1 MFLTAIGASGP
12 LSSGVT
18 GFYRTSLSS
27 IILPMQSDEA
37 LHQLFESEW
46 EYQME
51 QHPAWASNLG
61 DRRWNNR
68 WTDMS
73 LAAIEQRYARDKQT
87 LQQLHSIP
95 RDQLTPTNQLNYDL
109 FAREL
114 ENSIEEHT
122 QKLYLIPLTHSS
134 GIQTSDKLAETL
146 RFTTLQDY
154 EDWLERMQAFPVYM
168 EQTITLMREG
178 IRERRVQPKVI
189 MERVPAQIEKQLVS
203 QPEDSPFFKPFR
215 QVVKTLSTADAERV
229 THEASKV
236 IRQSILPAFEQF
248 KRFFL
253 NEYLP
258 ACFDEVGIRQSPG
271 GEEAYAFLVRKYT
284 TTRMTPQEVHETG
297 LQEVQ
302 RIRKEMEAIIR
313 QTGFQGDFH
322 EFLHFLRTDPQFYY
336 NTSGELL
343 SAYRAMSKQV
353 DFRLPHIFSL
363 RSLPRMPYGVE
374 PIPDSIAPDTTT
386 AYYMP
391 PAADGSRAGTYYV
404 NLYKPETRPKY
415 EMMAL
420 SLHEA
425 VPGHHQ
431 QIALTAEIEG
441 MPKFRR
447 YGGYSSYAAYMEGW
461 ALYSEALGDD
471 MGLYEDPYSKFG
483 QLTYE
488 MWRAIR
494 LVVDPGL
501 HVLGWTRERAI
512 DFFLEH
518 AAKTEHDVVNEI
530 DRYISW
536 PGQAV
541 SYKIGELKIKAL
553 RAYAERELGD
563 RFDLRAFHDV
573 VLLEGALPLE
583 VLEERVK
590 EWISTHARS

>member
-1 MFLTAIGASGP
+1 MECTLYVDASDLTCP
-12 LSSGVT
+12 
-18 GFYRTSLSS
+18 SS
-27 IILPMQSDEA
+27 IILPMQPDEA

-46 EYQME
+46 EYRME
-51 QHPAWASNLG
+51 QHPVWASNLG
-61 DRRWNNR
+61 DRRWNDR
-68 WTDMS
+68 WTDLS
-73 LAAIEQRYARDKQT
+73 LEAIEQRHAHDKQT
-87 LQQLHSIP
+87 LQRLRSIP
-95 RDQLTPTNQLNYDL
+95 REQLNSANQLNFDL
-109 FAREL
+109 FQREI
-114 ENSIEEHT
+114 ENSIAEHEH
-122 QKLYLIPLTHSS
+122 KLHLIPLTHSS

-154 EDWLERMQAFPVYM
+154 EDWLGRLRRFPAYM
-168 EQTITLMREG
+168 EQTIGLMREG

-189 MERVPAQIEKQLVS
+189 MERVPAQIEKQLVA

-215 QVVKTLSTADAERV
+215 QAAKTLPPADAERV
-229 THEASKV
+229 TREAAQA
-236 IRQSILPAFEQF
+236 IRESILPAFDQF
-248 KRFFL
+248 KQFFL
-253 NEYLP
+253 SEYLP

-284 TTRMTPQEVHETG
+284 TTGMTPQEVHETG

-302 RIRKEMEAIIR
+302 RIHAEMEAIIR
-313 QTGFQGDFH
+313 QVGFAGTFH

-336 NTSGELL
+336 STASELL
-343 SAYRAMSKQV
+343 SAYRAMSKQI
-353 DFRLPHIFSL
+353 DFRLPRIFSL

-374 PIPDSIAPDTTT
+374 PIPDTIAPDTTT

-471 MGLYEDPYSKFG
+471 MFLYEDPYSKFG

-494 LVVDPGL
+494 LVVDPGI

-512 DFFLEH
+512 DFFIEH
-518 AAKTEHDVVNEI
+518 AAKSEHDVVNEI

-541 SYKIGELKIKAL
+541 SYKIGELKIKVL
-553 RAYAERELGD
+553 RAYAESELGD
-563 RFDLRAFHDV
+563 KFDIRAFHEV
-573 VLLEGALPLE
+573 VLLEGALPLD

-590 EWISTHARS
+590 TWVSTHARS

>member
-1 MFLTAIGASGP
+1 MRP
-12 LSSGVT
+12 
-18 GFYRTSLSS
+18 
-27 IILPMQSDEA
+27 DEA
-37 LHQLFESEW
+37 LHLLFESEW
-46 EYQME
+46 QYQME
-51 QHPAWASNLG
+51 QHPTWASNLG
-61 DRRWNNR
+61 DRRWNDR

-73 LAAIEQRYARDKQT
+73 LEAIVLRHAHDKQT
-87 LQQLHSIP
+87 LQQLHAIP
-95 RDQLTPTNQLNYDL
+95 REQLTFTNQLNYDL
-109 FAREL
+109 FAKEL
-114 ENSIEEHT
+114 ENSIEEHIH
-122 QKLYLIPLTHSS
+122 KLYLIPLTHSS
-134 GIQTSDKLAETL
+134 GIQTSDKLSETL
-146 RFTTLQDY
+146 RFSALQDY
-154 EDWLERMQAFPVYM
+154 EDWLGRMRVFPAYM
-168 EQTITLMREG
+168 AQTIALMREG
-178 IRERRVQPKVI
+178 IRHRRVQPKVI
-189 MERVPAQIEKQLVS
+189 MERVPAQIDKQLVS

-215 QVVKTLSTADAERV
+215 QVSKHVLPADVERLSR
-229 THEASKV
+229 EASQV
-236 IRQSILPAFEQF
+236 IERSILPAFDEF
-248 KRFFL
+248 NRFFRQ
-253 NEYLP
+253 EYLH
-258 ACFDEVGIRQSPG
+258 ACFDEVGIWQSPG

-284 TTRMTPQEVHETG
+284 TTQMTPQEVHETG

-302 RIRKEMEAIIR
+302 RIRADMEAIIR
-313 QTGFQGDFH
+313 QTGFNGTFH
-322 EFLHFLRTDPQFYY
+322 EFLKFLRTDPQFYY
-336 NTSGELL
+336 HTPDELL
-343 SAYRAMSKQV
+343 SAYRAMSKQI
-353 DFRLPHIFSL
+353 DFCLPRIFNL

-374 PIPDSIAPDTTT
+374 PIPESIAPDTTT

-431 QIALTAEIEG
+431 QIALTAEIED

-494 LVVDPGL
+494 LVVDPGIHAL
-501 HVLGWTRERAI
+501 HWTREQAI
-512 DFFLEH
+512 DFFLQH

-553 RAYAERELGD
+553 RARAERELGD

-573 VLLEGALPLE
+573 ILLEGALPLD
-583 VLEERVK
+583 VLERRVD
-590 EWISTHARS
+590 EWINMHAQS

>member
-1 MFLTAIGASGP
+1 
-12 LSSGVT
+12 
-18 GFYRTSLSS
+18 
-27 IILPMQSDEA
+27 MQPDEV

-61 DRRWNNR
+61 DRRWNDR
-68 WTDMS
+68 WTD
-73 LAAIEQRYARDKQT
+73 LRLEAIEHRHAHDKQT
-87 LQQLHSIP
+87 LQQLRTLP
-95 RDQLTPTNQLNYDL
+95 YERLTPANQLNYDL
-109 FAREL
+109 FAREV
-114 ENSIEEHT
+114 ENRIEEHAY
-122 QKLYLIPLTHSS
+122 KLYLIPLTHSS
-134 GIQTSDKLAETL
+134 GIQTCDQLVETL
-146 RFTTLQDY
+146 RFATLPDY
-154 EDWLERMQAFPVYM
+154 EDWLGRLRAFPRYM
-168 EQTITLMREG
+168 EQTIGLMREG
-178 IRERRVQPKVI
+178 IRERCVQPRVI

-215 QVVKTLSTADAERV
+215 HAAKILSAPDAERV
-229 THEASKV
+229 TREAAQV

-253 NEYLP
+253 SEYLP
-258 ACFDEVGIRQSPG
+258 ACFDEVGIWQLPD

-284 TTRMTPQEVHETG
+284 TTRMTPQEVHEAG
-297 LQEVQ
+297 MQEVQ
-302 RIRKEMEAIIR
+302 RIRAEMEAIIR
-313 QTGFQGDFH
+313 QVGFGGTFH
-322 EFLHFLRTDPQFYY
+322 EFLQFLRTDPQFYY
-336 NTSGELL
+336 STAGELL
-343 SAYRAMSKQV
+343 SAYRAMAKQI
-353 DFRLPHIFSL
+353 DFRLPSIFSW

-471 MGLYEDPYSKFG
+471 MGLYDDPYSKFG

-553 RAYAERELGD
+553 RAYAGRELGD
-563 RFDLRAFHDV
+563 RFDIRAFHDV
-573 VLLEGALPLE
+573 VLLEGALPLD

-590 EWISTHARS
+590 AWVSTHTR